1 MERDAR
7 TYIQQPVQIN
17 KGEWTIMRVPTE
29 ETIEQTYRLN
39 AAITS
44 ESIRKRVLKQ
54 ISTRNGK
61 ANGQIS
67 KDE

>member
-1 MERDAR
+1 
-7 TYIQQPVQIN
+7 
-17 KGEWTIMRVPTE
+17 MRVPTE
-29 ETIEQTYRLN
+29 ETIEQTHRLN